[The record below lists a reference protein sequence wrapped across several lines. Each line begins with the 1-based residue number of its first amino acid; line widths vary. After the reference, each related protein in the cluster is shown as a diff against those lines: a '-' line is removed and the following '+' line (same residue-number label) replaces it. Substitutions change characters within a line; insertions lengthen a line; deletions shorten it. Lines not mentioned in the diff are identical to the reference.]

1 MKQVPT
7 KHALTLVALLV
18 CVFAP
23 AGCSWVTIPGWVPW
37 LGAKKEA
44 PPPPPA
50 AAIAPPSVDDVP
62 ADKILSTPDEAVSD
76 RVVAVV
82 NNDAITLG
90 ELQES
95 IVIYRQENR
104 ERGGPSD
111 DELAKQFLNRL
122 IDSRLQLQE
131 AEREKVTV
139 DEEEITE
146 EVTERMKKFGA
157 TTVEQFTKLVREQG
171 LSMEAVRKRLRESIA
186 TAKIVHRRVRLRVSV
201 TDRDIEQYLEE
212 NREKLEIG
220 LGYHARHILL
230 QPEDATSEAAWEQA
244 KRRAEGLRAQIL
256 EGGDFAELA
265 KVFSRDATAAEG
277 GDLGRLKRGELAL
290 DIETRILSLKPG
302 EISAPYRSPLGWHL
316 FRLEAKDTLE
326 GDGLVRARQQIRD
339 ILFRQKFEARQE
351 AWLKEIKQRAVI
363 ELRM

>member
-1 MKQVPT
+1 MTRAPM
-7 KHALTLVALLV
+7 LVALLV
-18 CVFAP
+18 A
-23 AGCSWVTIPGWVPW
+23 ALGAGGCSWVTIPGWVPW
-37 LGAKKEA
+37 LGATKESPL
-44 PPPPPA
+44 PPSA
-50 AAIAPPSVDDVP
+50 AVSAPPSVADVP
-62 ADKILSTPDEAVSD
+62 AEKILSTPDEAVSD

-95 IVIYRQENR
+95 ILLYRQENR

-122 IDSRLQLQE
+122 IDTRLQFQE

-139 DEEEITE
+139 EEEEVTE

-157 TTVEQFTKLVREQG
+157 TTIEQFAKMVQEQG

-201 TDRDIEQYLEE
+201 TERDIERYLEE
-212 NREKLEIG
+212 NREKLEVG
-220 LGYHARHILL
+220 LGYHARHILI
-230 QPEDATSEAAWEQA
+230 QPEDGKSEAGWEQA
-244 KRRAEGLRAQIL
+244 QRRAEGLRAQIL
-256 EGGDFAELA
+256 AGGDFAELA
-265 KVFSRDATAAEG
+265 KAFSRDATASEG
-277 GDLGRLKRGELAL
+277 GDLGPLKRGELAL
-290 DIETRILSLKPG
+290 DIETHILGLKPR
-302 EISAPYRSPLGWHL
+302 EVSAPYRSALGWHL
-316 FRLEAKDTLE
+316 FRLESKDTLE

-339 ILFRQKFEARQE
+339 ILLREKFEARQA